1 VNRATPLLGLTPK
14 PPGSIR
20 PSLALAADPSV
31 APPSRGDGHAAS
43 SLLGL
48 GSDCGAI
55 IRSIQVV
62 STLLVLAGCN
72 LFVEPSPPP
81 GSCSSDQDCTHPQR
95 CYVDGCGTLPADL
108 LAEVI
113 TSAPTGVTSVDFP
126 LGPPVANMPLVLPDQ
141 QLLQLTVRRGAGP
154 YPASVQLLANG
165 ASTLLPGVN
174 RTAQT
179 AGAAANGFFQ
189 VGLSTGQY
197 TLVVSPLDPAV
208 PPATQTAVGM
218 DAGVTSLTVDLL
230 PAGQVQ
236 TVSGTVLA
244 GPGQP
249 EPVPPTVQLQ
259 ATDGRALSA
268 RISADAVGGFQLSFG
283 AGTLAAGAVLRV
295 SPGPGALGAVAAF
308 PVSDPAQF
316 TSPFIVGDTAA
327 PVVVSGQ
334 VLGPDGTP
342 VVGANVFI
350 QGTVVGG
357 GAGNVGPAFSG
368 DAGTFT
374 LSTLPQATSGSL
386 QLWIIPPPGSIA
398 GLIRTAV
405 EVPAGSPVAGS
416 WTCPVRPLLTGGMLL
431 PDAGPLVGAPLRA
444 DPVLPLDAVTPLP
457 PGGTSG
463 QTGEAGTFAIR
474 LDPGVYQ
481 LEVQPGGSLPVL
493 RRLVQVTPSG
503 AQLGPV
509 SLPTGRTL
517 TARVLRGAGTLVPQA
532 LLRVYRK
539 ETLDDGT
546 ARVLLLGENVS
557 DQNGVVRLLLP
568 QQ

>member
-1 VNRATPLLGLTPK
+1 
-14 PPGSIR
+14 
-20 PSLALAADPSV
+20 
-31 APPSRGDGHAAS
+31 
-43 SLLGL
+43 
-48 GSDCGAI
+48 
-55 IRSIQVV
+55 
-62 STLLVLAGCN
+62 
-72 LFVEPSPPP
+72 
-81 GSCSSDQDCTHPQR
+81 
-95 CYVDGCGTLPADL
+95 
-108 LAEVI
+108 
-113 TSAPTGVTSVDFP
+113 
-126 LGPPVANMPLVLPDQ
+126 
-141 QLLQLTVRRGAGP
+141 
-154 YPASVQLLANG
+154 
-165 ASTLLPGVN
+165 
-174 RTAQT
+174 
-179 AGAAANGFFQ
+179 
-189 VGLSTGQY
+189 
-197 TLVVSPLDPAV
+197 
-208 PPATQTAVGM
+208 
-218 DAGVTSLTVDLL
+218 
-230 PAGQVQ
+230 
-236 TVSGTVLA
+236 
-244 GPGQP
+244 
-249 EPVPPTVQLQ
+249 
-259 ATDGRALSA
+259 
-268 RISADAVGGFQLSFG
+268 
-283 AGTLAAGAVLRV
+283 
-295 SPGPGALGAVAAF
+295 
-308 PVSDPAQF
+308 
-316 TSPFIVGDTAA
+316 
-327 PVVVSGQ
+327 
-334 VLGPDGTP
+334 

-357 GAGNVGPAFSG
+357 GAGNVGPVFSG

-398 GLIRTAV
+398 GLVRTAV

-416 WTCPVRPLLTGGMLL
+416 WTCPARPLLTGGMLL

-463 QTGEAGTFAIR
+463 QSGEAGTFAIR

-509 SLPTGRTL
+509 GLPTGRTL
-517 TARVLRGAGTLVPQA
+517 TARVLRDAGTLVPQA